1 MFCHSAVNVRLKFAV
16 TFLECNLLCYLQILE
31 TTYYSEVRRR
41 ALTLH
46 KLKIINDALPRALVT
61 LTIAKL
67 MNEPGVENNF

>member
-1 MFCHSAVNVRLKFAV
+1 M
-16 TFLECNLLCYLQILE
+16 LCYLQIFE

-61 LTIAKL
+61 LIIAKL
-67 MNEPGVENNF
+67 MNEPEVENNFENELLVSRKWK